1 LGRWAV
7 ITGPNLPQEEFDRL
21 AAMASASVAMMR
33 FRTDFTSLLSV
44 ARLSIS
50 QAGYN
55 TVGDVLQAGC
65 RALLIPYSEGGETEQ
80 GDRAAR
86 LARIGRA
93 VVLEEA
99 DLSAAAMAEAVKR
112 ALAQDLSRGAPG
124 ILTDGAFRTAQ
135 ILTDL

>member
-1 LGRWAV
+1 
-7 ITGPNLPQEEFDRL
+7 
-21 AAMASASVAMMR
+21 
-33 FRTDFTSLLSV
+33 
-44 ARLSIS
+44 
-50 QAGYN
+50 
-55 TVGDVLQAGC
+55 
-65 RALLIPYSEGGETEQ
+65 
-80 GDRAAR
+80 
-86 LARIGRA
+86 